1 VPRIALGAHQRHQE
15 MMQCEVDGAE
25 LADFH
30 RESRYTPEYRSWR
43 GKGRAIRIL
52 IVIGALDVG
61 GAETHLAQV
70 LPRLV
75 TDGFEIAVHTLTG
88 RGALAAPLGAAGV
101 RVVAPP
107 GSEAGAKA
115 GGFIGRGLRALRAGL
130 SLARFIRGWR
140 PDVVHFFLP
149 ESYLV
154 GAPIALLAS
163 NAKRVMSRRSLND
176 YQTKHPLLAK
186 FERALHKRMDAVLGN
201 SAAVTA
207 QLIAE
212 GAPRDRVHLIRNG
225 IDLARFANPKPLPRP
240 AEKVV
245 IACVANLIPYKGHA
259 DLIDALAQVPREP
272 AWELWC
278 AGRDD
283 GIGAALQARAQAAGI
298 GDRVKLLGARNDVPD
313 LLAAADL
320 AVLASHEEGFP
331 NAVLEAMAAGR
342 AVVGTRAGGI
352 PEAIDDGKTGLIVPP
367 RDPAALGA
375 ALAQLIADA
384 PLRTAMGEA
393 GRARVEGEFSLEAC
407 AAAYAVFY
415 RAIMPSEA

>member
-1 VPRIALGAHQRHQE
+1 
-15 MMQCEVDGAE
+15 M
-25 LADFH
+25 
-30 RESRYTPEYRSWR
+30 
-43 GKGRAIRIL
+43 

-75 TDGFEIAVHTLTG
+75 ADGFEIAVHTLTG
-88 RGALAAPLGAAGV
+88 RGALASPLEAAGV
-101 RVVAPP
+101 RVIAPP
-107 GSEAGAKA
+107 SSAAGAKA
-115 GGFIGRGLRALRAGL
+115 GGFVGRGLPALRAGL
-130 SLARFIRGWR
+130 APAGFMRDWR

-176 YQTKHPLLAK
+176 YQAKHPLLARL
-186 FERALHKRMDAVLGN
+186 ERILHKRMDALLGN

-207 QLIAE
+207 QLIDE

-225 IDLARFANPKPLPRP
+225 IDLARFANPKPVPRP
-240 AEKVV
+240 ADKVV

-259 DLIDALAQVPREP
+259 DLIDALALVPREP

-331 NAVLEAMAAGR
+331 NAVLEAMAARR
-342 AVVGTRAGGI
+342 AVVGTRTGGI

-375 ALAQLIADA
+375 ALVRLIADA
-384 PLRTAMGEA
+384 PLRTAIGEA
-393 GRARVEGEFSLEAC
+393 GRTRIEAEFSVEAC
-407 AAAYAVFY
+407 AAAYAKFY
-415 RAIMPSEA
+415 RSL